1 MRLDLQTHPKIV
13 RILSATK
20 ADKFRVIG
28 GLHAVW
34 SVFDTHSSDGR
45 LDGYTPETLDHIIG
59 WDGFADAMM
68 KVGWLALDGPET
80 LILPE
85 FDEHNGKSGKR
96 RAEDQKRKRDDR
108 KSPQSVRNL
117 SANEPD
123 ENVTRE
129 EKRREE
135 VLNPLVSGLAENVS
149 ILRSGKP
156 DCPHQ
161 AIVDLY
167 HEKLP
172 QCPAIRD
179 WTPARQTQL
188 RARWNEE
195 AERQELAYWER
206 LFEYIATCD
215 FLVGRS
221 SKPFFADLEWIT
233 KSQNFTKIRE
243 GKYENRNERA

>member
-45 LDGYTPETLDHIIG
+45 LYGYTPETLDHIIG
-59 WDGFADAMM
+59 WTGFADAMLA
-68 KVGWLALDGPET
+68 VGWLALDGPQT

-96 RAEDQKRKRDDR
+96 RAEDQKRKREDR
-108 KSPQSVRNL
+108 RSPQSVRNL

-135 VLNPLVSGLAENVS
+135 VLTPLVSGLAENVS
-149 ILRSGKP
+149 VIRPAKP

-179 WTPARQTQL
+179 WTPSRQTQL

-195 AERQELAYWER
+195 VDRQDLVYWSD

-243 GKYENRNERA
+243 GKYENRHERA